1 MALGTA
7 CAWTNR
13 AAVWGFCTRLDRTA
27 QATADW
33 KPFTVG
39 NLSMALSW
47 YRRQEIRRRRPD
59 YDTLEQDD
67 PAAAAALAEEAG
79 QELLVDLANP
89 TLIAEV
95 QAKHKDLDMTTLTLQ
110 CALSFEQSRVRRE
123 GLKSKGIELKDLATM
138 AIWTVRGERPTP
150 KRRSAPVARPAR
162 PVPAACSHAASGP
175 EVRMMYLQL
184 GEAGFDRDRH
194 KLVLHR
200 DDCDPKRIATIIA
213 KRPQNGKDADQRNW
227 AVWNGASEKGV
238 VQSGWEDNAKFFKY
252 LEDAPGATLKGGEIV
267 QRQFTIREARGGWWV
282 QHNYNNKATTIIP
295 THLRFRLPDAD
306 QGA

>member
-1 MALGTA
+1 MMSFGVA

-89 TLIAEV
+89 TLIAEM
-95 QAKHKDLDMTTLTLQ
+95 QTKHTGLDMTTLTLKQ
-110 CALSFEQSRVRRE
+110 AISLEQSR
-123 GLKSKGIELKDLATM
+123 KSKLGKQSMGQELKDVATM
-138 AIWTVRGERPTP
+138 QIWTVRGERPTP
-150 KRRSAPVARPAR
+150 KGARHRWPGPPGSSQRCAR
-162 PVPAACSHAASGP
+162 MQ
-175 EVRMMYLQL
+175 RT
-184 GEAGFDRDRH
+184 AGR
-194 KLVLHR
+194 
-200 DDCDPKRIATIIA
+200 C
-213 KRPQNGKDADQRNW
+213 Q
-227 AVWNGASEKGV
+227 
-238 VQSGWEDNAKFFKY
+238 
-252 LEDAPGATLKGGEIV
+252 
-267 QRQFTIREARGGWWV
+267 
-282 QHNYNNKATTIIP
+282 
-295 THLRFRLPDAD
+295 
-306 QGA
+306 